1 VDLLAGLLFL
11 ATISAF
17 WLLLME
23 PHQHRHWWLFLG
35 TASLLALHRPIT
47 ISQLRPTLLVISGW
61 QWPSAKAFIRTPRP
75 KDWIAVLCTAAV
87 LGVFLQPSVPYIY
100 EYYFVSSV
108 DVGAAKSPVDAAR
121 FALMSMAKLLG
132 PSPLFA
138 LLVLHSRCSFYICAP
153 SLPGVFG
160 CPGWA
165 SSLLGHPYCRCFSRC
180 PAPIPWFSCRRLW
193 PPYSRMFRS
202 STGTPFPW

>member
-47 ISQLRPTLLVISGW
+47 ISQLLPTLLVISGW
-61 QWPSAKAFIRTPRP
+61 QWPSTEAFIRTARP

-87 LGVFLQPSVPYIY
+87 LGVFLQPSVSYIY

-121 FALMSMAKLLG
+121 FALVSVQL
-132 PSPLFA
+132 
-138 LLVLHSRCSFYICAP
+138 SRWTGTAG
-153 SLPGVFG
+153 SLPGAERRSTAI
-160 CPGWA
+160 A
-165 SSLLGHPYCRCFSRC
+165 SSHSPVGTARGWRALLRC
-180 PAPIPWFSCRRLW
+180 AD
-193 PPYSRMFRS
+193 
-202 STGTPFPW
+202 